1 MAKELWRPTISQ
13 LETIAELSVAK
24 APLEKIARAVK
35 LSPRA
40 FRAWQARLQTAAD
53 GEAAKPVVAL
63 EEPPKPDRAKLD
75 EVFKSYG
82 VD

>member
-40 FRAWQARLQTAAD
+40 FRAWQAKLKTAAAA
-53 GEAAKPVVAL
+53 EAAKPTPVAV
-63 EEPPKPDRAKLD
+63 EEPPKPNLSPAERFDALFR
-75 EVFKSYG
+75 
-82 VD
+82 